1 MARGACARY
10 RRLHGTGLR
19 PVRVRSECLHGAH
32 RGHADSRLL
41 RHYPRRIVSTQERFG
56 WEDEHLVMGLF
67 SAGAIGY
74 VIANNS
80 FISGAE
86 GGCQAEVGSA
96 IGMAAGALTERGAV
110 RRSKRFMPLDLH

>member
-1 MARGACARY
+1 MG
-10 RRLHGTGLR
+10 
-19 PVRVRSECLHGAH
+19 
-32 RGHADSRLL
+32 
-41 RHYPRRIVSTQERFG
+41 RIVATPTAGSCGIIPGVFVSTQERFG